1 MEYIHGAQ
9 LNIIWKGFNMKQ
21 SIDLTTAERKLVFAM
36 TLSSILP
43 LLDSSIVNVILSS
56 ISNDINTSYAYIQWA
71 VTVYML
77 ACAAGILLSP
87 YIHENFGLKKAWI
100 CSIFVFLVGSILVGF
115 SFNLA
120 SLILF
125 RCLQGFGAGILIPI
139 TQSTIAIYFG
149 KERLKPIMALIA
161 IPSVFAPALGPIFGA
176 VISEQLNWR
185 IAFFIN
191 MPLVLVAFFCGRTTI
206 PDNKTSKYNMNI
218 YVFMTFLI
226 ALILFFISIKNLTS
240 GGFFDIFNIIMLVLG
255 IGLMMVSLITNNKS
269 DSKLIDLSAFSCI
282 QYSFAIIMG
291 FLTSLIFFG
300 FMIFFPLIQAI
311 NDNISITYIGMLLAL
326 QGVGAWLARKFI
338 YKSLSEINSFLII
351 GVGLIISAISILIIQ
366 VGGNTSEIIGFT
378 VRGSGLGVA
387 TIAVLSSPYEFCNKN
402 QIKDTSAI
410 TRVIQQIG
418 GAFGGVLS
426 GILINLTQDQIM
438 SVNFAYQTM
447 FFMSLAFG
455 FLAVIVYIFFGRV
468 DTNI

>member
-1 MEYIHGAQ
+1 MAQ
-9 LNIIWKGFNMKQ
+9 
-21 SIDLTTAERKLVFAM
+21 SVELTVAERKLVFAM

-43 LLDSSIVNVILSS
+43 LLDSSVVNVILSS
-56 ISNDINTSYAYIQWA
+56 ISNDINASYAYIQWA

-77 ACAAGILLSP
+77 ACSTGILLSP

-115 SFNLA
+115 SYNLM

-139 TQSTIAIYFG
+139 TQSTIATYFG
-149 KERLKPIMALIA
+149 KEGLKPVMALIA
-161 IPSVFAPALGPIFGA
+161 IPSVFAPALGPVFGA
-176 VISEQLNWR
+176 IISEQLNWR

-191 MPLVLVAFFCGRTTI
+191 IPLVLLAFFFGWTKI
-206 PDNKTSKYNMNI
+206 PDIKTSKYNMNI
-218 YVFMTFLI
+218 YVFLTFLI
-226 ALILFFISIKNLTS
+226 SLILFFISIKNIAS
-240 GGFFDIFNIIMLVLG
+240 GHFFDISNIIMLVLG
-255 IGLMMVSLITNNKS
+255 IGLMMVSLIINNKS
-269 DSKLIDLSAFSCI
+269 DSKLIDLSAFNSSK
-282 QYSFAIIMG
+282 YSMSIMMG

-311 NDNISITYIGMLLAL
+311 KDNVSITYIGMLLAL

-366 VGGNTSEIIGFT
+366 VGGNASEIIGFI

-387 TIAVLSSPYEFCNKN
+387 TIAVLSSPFEFCDKN
-402 QIKDTSAI
+402 QIKDTSAV
-410 TRVIQQIG
+410 TRVVQQIG

-426 GILINLTQDQIM
+426 GILIYLTQAQLI
-438 SVNFAYQTM
+438 SVNNAYHAM
-447 FFMSLAFG
+447 FFVSLVFG
-455 FLAVIVYIFFGRV
+455 VIAVIAYIFFGRV
-468 DTNI
+468 NKIA

>member
-1 MEYIHGAQ
+1 MAQ
-9 LNIIWKGFNMKQ
+9 
-21 SIDLTTAERKLVFAM
+21 SVELTAAERKLVFAM

-56 ISNDINTSYAYIQWA
+56 ISNDINASYAYIQWA

-115 SFNLA
+115 SYNLV

-139 TQSTIAIYFG
+139 TQSTIATYFG
-149 KERLKPIMALIA
+149 KERLKPVMALIA
-161 IPSVFAPALGPIFGA
+161 IPSVFAPALGPVFGA
-176 VISEQLNWR
+176 IISEQLNWR

-191 MPLVLVAFFCGRTTI
+191 IPLVLVAFFFGKTTI
-206 PDNKTSKYNMNI
+206 PANKTSKYNMNI

-226 ALILFFISIKNLTS
+226 ALILFFISIKNIAS
-240 GGFFDIFNIIMLVLG
+240 GHFFDISNILMQVFG

-269 DSKLIDLSAFSCI
+269 DSKLIDLSAFNSP
-282 QYSFAIIMG
+282 QYSMSIMMG

-311 NDNISITYIGMLLAL
+311 NDNVSITYIGMLLAL

-366 VGGNTSEIIGFT
+366 VGGNASEIIGFT
-378 VRGSGLGVA
+378 VRGSGLGIA
-387 TIAVLSSPYEFCNKN
+387 TIAVLSSPFEFCNKN
-402 QIKDTSAI
+402 QIKDTSAV
-410 TRVIQQIG
+410 TRVVQQIG

-426 GILINLTQDQIM
+426 GILIYLTQAQLI
-438 SVNFAYQTM
+438 SVNNAYHAM
-447 FFMSLAFG
+447 FFVSLVFG
-455 FLAVIVYIFFGRV
+455 VIAVIAYIFFSRV
-468 DTNI
+468 NKIA

>member
-1 MEYIHGAQ
+1 
-9 LNIIWKGFNMKQ
+9 MKQ
-21 SIDLTTAERKLVFAM
+21 SLDLTILERKLVFAM

-43 LLDSSIVNVILSS
+43 LLDSSIINVILPA
-56 ISNDINTSYAYIQWA
+56 ISNDINAPYAYIQWT
-71 VTVYML
+71 VTIYML

-87 YIHENFGLKKAWI
+87 YMHENFGLKNAWI
-100 CSIFVFLVGSILVGF
+100 SSILVFLISSILVGF
-115 SFNLA
+115 SYNLV

-139 TQSTIAIYFG
+139 TQSIIATHFA
-149 KERLKPIMALIA
+149 KQRLKPVMALIA

-176 VISEQLNWR
+176 ILSEQLNWR

-191 MPLVLVAFFCGRTTI
+191 IPLVLVAFLFGKTTI
-206 PDNKTSKYNMNI
+206 PANKMSKYNINI

-226 ALILFFISIKNLTS
+226 ALILFFISIKNIAS
-240 GGFFDIFNIIMLVLG
+240 GHFFDISNIVMLVLG
-255 IGLMMVSLITNNKS
+255 IGLMMVSFITNNKS
-269 DSKLIDLSAFSCI
+269 DNKLIDLSAFNCY
-282 QYSFAIIMG
+282 QYSLAIMMG

-311 NDNISITYIGMLLAL
+311 NNNISITYIGLLLAL

-351 GVGLIISAISILIIQ
+351 GIGLIISAISILIIQ
-366 VGGNTSEIIGFT
+366 VGGNASEIIGFT

-387 TIAVLSSPYEFCNKN
+387 TIAVLSSPFEFCEKN

-418 GAFGGVLS
+418 GAFGSVLS
-426 GILINLTQDQIM
+426 GILINLTLDQII
-438 SVNFAYQTM
+438 SVNCAYQTM
-447 FFMSLAFG
+447 FFLSLVFG
-455 FLAVIVYIFFGRV
+455 IIAVIAYIFSYRV
-468 DTNI
+468 NTKS

>member
-1 MEYIHGAQ
+1 MAQ
-9 LNIIWKGFNMKQ
+9 
-21 SIDLTTAERKLVFAM
+21 SVELTVAERKLVFAM

-56 ISNDINTSYAYIQWA
+56 ISNDINASYAYIQWA

-115 SFNLA
+115 SYNLV

-139 TQSTIAIYFG
+139 TQSTIATYFG
-149 KERLKPIMALIA
+149 KERLKPVMALIA
-161 IPSVFAPALGPIFGA
+161 IPSVFAPALGPVFGA
-176 VISEQLNWR
+176 IISEQLNWR

-191 MPLVLVAFFCGRTTI
+191 IPLVLMAFFFGRTTI
-206 PDNKTSKYNMNI
+206 PENKTSKYNMNI

-226 ALILFFISIKNLTS
+226 ALILFFISIKNIAS
-240 GGFFDIFNIIMLVLG
+240 GHFFDISNIIMLVLG

-269 DSKLIDLSAFSCI
+269 ESKLIDLSAFNSP
-282 QYSFAIIMG
+282 QYSMSIMMG

-311 NDNISITYIGMLLAL
+311 KGNISLTYIGMLLAL

-338 YKSLSEINSFLII
+338 YESLSEINSFLII

-366 VGGNTSEIIGFT
+366 VGGNASEIIGFT
-378 VRGSGLGVA
+378 VRGSGLGIA
-387 TIAVLSSPYEFCNKN
+387 TIAVLSSPFEFCNKN
-402 QIKDTSAI
+402 QIKDTSAV
-410 TRVIQQIG
+410 TRVVQQIG

-426 GILINLTQDQIM
+426 GILIYLTQAQLI
-438 SVNFAYQTM
+438 SVNNAYHAM
-447 FFMSLAFG
+447 FFVSLVFG
-455 FLAVIVYIFFGRV
+455 VIAVIAYIFFSRV
-468 DTNI
+468 NKIA

>member
-1 MEYIHGAQ
+1 
-9 LNIIWKGFNMKQ
+9 MKQ
-21 SIDLTTAERKLVFAM
+21 SLDLTISERKLVFAM

-43 LLDSSIVNVILSS
+43 LLDSSIVNVILPA
-56 ISNDINTSYAYIQWA
+56 ISNDINASYAYIQWA
-71 VTVYML
+71 ITIYML

-87 YIHENFGLKKAWI
+87 YIHENFGLKNAWVS
-100 CSIFVFLVGSILVGF
+100 SILVFLISSILVGF
-115 SFNLA
+115 SYNLV

-139 TQSTIAIYFG
+139 TQSIIATHFA
-149 KERLKPIMALIA
+149 KQRLKPVMALIA

-176 VISEQLNWR
+176 ILSEQLNWR

-191 MPLVLVAFFCGRTTI
+191 IPLALLAFFFGRTTI
-206 PDNKTSKYNMNI
+206 PETKTSKYNMNI

-226 ALILFFISIKNLTS
+226 ALILFFISIKNITS
-240 GGFFDIFNIIMLVLG
+240 GHFFDISNIIMLVFG
-255 IGLMMVSLITNNKS
+255 IGLMMVSLIINNKS
-269 DSKLIDLSAFSCI
+269 DSKLIDLSAFNSSK
-282 QYSFAIIMG
+282 YSMSIMMG

-311 NDNISITYIGMLLAL
+311 NDNVSITYIGMLLAL

-366 VGGNTSEIIGFT
+366 VGGNASEIIGFT
-378 VRGSGLGVA
+378 VRGSGLGIA
-387 TIAVLSSPYEFCNKN
+387 TIAVLSSPFEFCDKN
-402 QIKDTSAI
+402 QIKDTSAV
-410 TRVIQQIG
+410 TRVVQQIG

-426 GILINLTQDQIM
+426 GILIYLTQAQLI
-438 SVNFAYQTM
+438 SVNNAYHVM
-447 FFMSLAFG
+447 FFVSLVFG
-455 FLAVIVYIFFGRV
+455 VIAVIAYIFFGRV
-468 DTNI
+468 NKIA

>member
-1 MEYIHGAQ
+1 MEYIHKAQ

-21 SIDLTTAERKLVFAM
+21 SLDLTISERKLVFAM

-43 LLDSSIVNVILSS
+43 LLDSSIINVILPA
-56 ISNDINTSYAYIQWA
+56 ISNDINASYAYIQWA
-71 VTVYML
+71 VTIYML

-87 YIHENFGLKKAWI
+87 YMHENFGLKNAWI
-100 CSIFVFLVGSILVGF
+100 CSILVFLISSILVGF
-115 SFNLA
+115 SYNLV

-139 TQSTIAIYFG
+139 TQSIIATHFA
-149 KERLKPIMALIA
+149 KQRLKPVMALIA

-176 VISEQLNWR
+176 ILSEQLNWR

-191 MPLVLVAFFCGRTTI
+191 IPLALLAFFFGRTTI
-206 PDNKTSKYNMNI
+206 PETKTSKYNMNI

-226 ALILFFISIKNLTS
+226 ALILFFISIKNITTEHFFGTS
-240 GGFFDIFNIIMLVLG
+240 NIIMLVFA
-255 IGLMMVSLITNNKS
+255 IGLMMVSFITNNKS
-269 DSKLIDLSAFSCI
+269 DNKLIDLSAFNSP
-282 QYSFAIIMG
+282 QYSMSIMMG

-311 NDNISITYIGMLLAL
+311 NNNISITYIGLLLAL

-351 GVGLIISAISILIIQ
+351 GIGLIISAISILIIQ
-366 VGGNTSEIIGFT
+366 VGGNASEIIGFT

-387 TIAVLSSPYEFCNKN
+387 TIAVLSSPFEFCEKN

-418 GAFGGVLS
+418 GAFGSVLS
-426 GILINLTQDQIM
+426 GILINLTLDQII
-438 SVNFAYQTM
+438 SVNCAYQTM
-447 FFMSLAFG
+447 FFLSLVFG
-455 FLAVIVYIFFGRV
+455 IIAVIAYIFSYRV
-468 DTNI
+468 NTKS

>member
-1 MEYIHGAQ
+1 MAQ
-9 LNIIWKGFNMKQ
+9 
-21 SIDLTTAERKLVFAM
+21 SVELTVAERKLVFAM

-43 LLDSSIVNVILSS
+43 LLDSSVVNVILSS

-100 CSIFVFLVGSILVGF
+100 CSIFVFLVGSVLVGF
-115 SFNLA
+115 SYNLV

-139 TQSTIAIYFG
+139 TQSTIATYFG
-149 KERLKPIMALIA
+149 KERLKPVMALIA
-161 IPSVFAPALGPIFGA
+161 IPSVFAPALGPVFGA
-176 VISEQLNWR
+176 IISEQLNWR

-191 MPLVLVAFFCGRTTI
+191 IPLVLVAFFFSRTTI
-206 PDNKTSKYNMNI
+206 PENKTSKYNMNI
-218 YVFMTFLI
+218 YVFLTFLI
-226 ALILFFISIKNLTS
+226 SLILFFISIKNIAS
-240 GGFFDIFNIIMLVLG
+240 GHFFDISNIIMLVFG

-269 DSKLIDLSAFSCI
+269 DSKLIDLSAFNSP
-282 QYSFAIIMG
+282 QYSMSIMMG

-311 NDNISITYIGMLLAL
+311 KDNVSITYIGMLLAL

-338 YKSLSEINSFLII
+338 YESLSEINSFLII

-366 VGGNTSEIIGFT
+366 VGGNVPEIIGFT
-378 VRGSGLGVA
+378 VRGSGLGIA
-387 TIAVLSSPYEFCNKN
+387 TIAVLSSPFEFCGKN
-402 QIKDTSAI
+402 QIKDTSAV
-410 TRVIQQIG
+410 TRVVQQIG

-426 GILINLTQDQIM
+426 GILIYLTQAQLI
-438 SVNFAYQTM
+438 SVNNAYHVM
-447 FFMSLAFG
+447 FFVSLVFG
-455 FLAVIVYIFFGRV
+455 VIAIIAYIFFGRV
-468 DTNI
+468 NKIA

>member
-1 MEYIHGAQ
+1 
-9 LNIIWKGFNMKQ
+9 MKQ
-21 SIDLTTAERKLVFAM
+21 SLDLTISERKLVFAM

-71 VTVYML
+71 ITVYML

-115 SFNLA
+115 SYNLVT
-120 SLILF
+120 LILF

-139 TQSTIAIYFG
+139 TQSTIATYFG
-149 KERLKPIMALIA
+149 KERLKPVMALIA
-161 IPSVFAPALGPIFGA
+161 IPSVFAPALGPVFGA
-176 VISEQLNWR
+176 IISEQLNWR

-191 MPLVLVAFFCGRTTI
+191 IPLVLVAFFFGRTTI
-206 PDNKTSKYNMNI
+206 PENKTSKYNMNI

-226 ALILFFISIKNLTS
+226 ALILFFISIKNIAS
-240 GGFFDIFNIIMLVLG
+240 GHFFDISNIIMLVLG
-255 IGLMMVSLITNNKS
+255 IGLMMVSLVTNNKS
-269 DSKLIDLSAFSCI
+269 DNKLINLSAFNCH
-282 QYSFAIIMG
+282 QYSLAIIMG
-291 FLTSLIFFG
+291 FLTSVIFFG

-311 NDNISITYIGMLLAL
+311 NDHISITYIGMLLAL
-326 QGVGAWLARKFI
+326 QGVGAWLARKFV

-351 GVGLIISAISILIIQ
+351 GIGLIISAISILIIQ
-366 VGGNTSEIIGFT
+366 VGGSASEIIGFT

-387 TIAVLSSPYEFCNKN
+387 TIAVLSSPFEFCEKN

-418 GAFGGVLS
+418 GAFGSVLS
-426 GILINLTQDQIM
+426 GILINLTLDQII
-438 SVNFAYQTM
+438 SVNCAYQIM
-447 FFMSLAFG
+447 FFLSLVFG
-455 FLAVIVYIFFGRV
+455 IIAVIAYIFSYRV
-468 DTNI
+468 NTKS

>member
-1 MEYIHGAQ
+1 MT
-9 LNIIWKGFNMKQ
+9 Q
-21 SIDLTTAERKLVFAM
+21 SVDLTTSERKLVFAM

-43 LLDSSIVNVILSS
+43 LLDSSIVNVILPL
-56 ISNDINTSYAYIQWA
+56 ISNDINASYAYIQWV
-71 VTVYML
+71 VTTYML
-77 ACAAGILLSP
+77 SCAAGILLSP
-87 YIHENFGLKKAWI
+87 YAHENFGLKKSWT
-100 CSIFVFLVGSILVGF
+100 CSIFTFLVGSILVGF
-115 SFNLA
+115 SYNLV

-139 TQSTIAIYFG
+139 TQSTIATYFG

-176 VISEQLNWR
+176 IISEQLNWR

-191 MPLVLVAFFCGRTTI
+191 IPLVLVAFLFGRTTI
-206 PDNKTSKYNMNI
+206 PDNKSFKYNMNI

-226 ALILFFISIKNLTS
+226 ALILFFISIKNITS
-240 GGFFDIFNIIMLVLG
+240 EHFFDSFNIIMLILG
-255 IGLMMVSLITNNKS
+255 ISFMMVSLITNNKS
-269 DSKLIDLSAFSCI
+269 DSKLIDLNAFSCI
-282 QYSFAIIMG
+282 QYSFAIILG

-300 FMIFFPLIQAI
+300 FMIFFPLIQAM
-311 NDNISITYIGMLLAL
+311 NNNISITYIGMLLAL

-366 VGGNTSEIIGFT
+366 VGGNTYEIIGFT
-378 VRGSGLGVA
+378 VRGTGLGVA
-387 TIAVLSSPYEFCNKN
+387 TIAVLTSPYEFCNKN

-426 GILINLTQDQIM
+426 GILINLIQDQIM

-447 FFMSLAFG
+447 FFMSLVFG

-468 DTNI
+468 DTNS

>member
-1 MEYIHGAQ
+1 
-9 LNIIWKGFNMKQ
+9 MKQ
-21 SIDLTTAERKLVFAM
+21 SLDLTIPERKLIFAM

-43 LLDSSIVNVILSS
+43 LLDSSIINVILPA
-56 ISNDINTSYAYIQWA
+56 ISNDINASYAYIQWA
-71 VTVYML
+71 VTIYML

-87 YIHENFGLKKAWI
+87 YVHENFGLKNAWI
-100 CSIFVFLVGSILVGF
+100 GSIFVFLIGSILVGF
-115 SFNLA
+115 SYNLV

-139 TQSTIAIYFG
+139 TQSIIATHFA
-149 KERLKPIMALIA
+149 KQRLKPVMALIA

-176 VISEQLNWR
+176 ILSEQLNWR

-191 MPLVLVAFFCGRTTI
+191 IPLALLAFFFGRTTI
-206 PDNKTSKYNMNI
+206 PETKTSKYNMNI
-218 YVFMTFLI
+218 YVFMIFLI
-226 ALILFFISIKNLTS
+226 ALILFFISIKNITTEHFFGTS
-240 GGFFDIFNIIMLVLG
+240 NIIMLVFA
-255 IGLMMVSLITNNKS
+255 IGLMMVSFITNNKS
-269 DSKLIDLSAFSCI
+269 DNKLIDLSAFNCY
-282 QYSFAIIMG
+282 QYSLAIIMG

-311 NDNISITYIGMLLAL
+311 NNNISITYIGLLLAL

-351 GVGLIISAISILIIQ
+351 GIGLIISAISILIIQ
-366 VGGNTSEIIGFT
+366 VGGNASEIIGFT

-387 TIAVLSSPYEFCNKN
+387 TIAVLSSPFEFCEKN

-418 GAFGGVLS
+418 GAFGSVLS
-426 GILINLTQDQIM
+426 GILINLTLDQII
-438 SVNFAYQTM
+438 SVNCAYQTM
-447 FFMSLAFG
+447 FFLSLIFG
-455 FLAVIVYIFFGRV
+455 IIAVIAYIFSYRV
-468 DTNI
+468 NTKS

>member
-1 MEYIHGAQ
+1 MT
-9 LNIIWKGFNMKQ
+9 Q
-21 SIDLTTAERKLVFAM
+21 SVDLTTSERKLVFAM

-43 LLDSSIVNVILSS
+43 LLDSSIVNVILPL
-56 ISNDINTSYAYIQWA
+56 ISNDINASYAYIQWA
-71 VTVYML
+71 VTIYML
-77 ACAAGILLSP
+77 SCAAGILISP
-87 YIHENFGLKKAWI
+87 YTHENFGLKKAWI
-100 CSIFVFLVGSILVGF
+100 CSIFTFLVGSILVGL
-115 SFNLA
+115 SYNLV

-139 TQSTIAIYFG
+139 TQSTVATYFG
-149 KERLKPIMALIA
+149 KERLKTIMALIA

-191 MPLVLVAFFCGRTTI
+191 LPLVLMAFLFGRTTI
-206 PDNKTSKYNMNI
+206 PDNKSSKYNMNI

-226 ALILFFISIKNLTS
+226 ALILFFISIKNITS
-240 GGFFDIFNIIMLVLG
+240 EHFFGSFNIIMLILG
-255 IGLMMVSLITNNKS
+255 IGFMMVSLITNNKS

-300 FMIFFPLIQAI
+300 FMIFFPLIQAM
-311 NDNISITYIGMLLAL
+311 NNNISITYIGMLLAL

-438 SVNFAYQTM
+438 SVNCAYQTM

>member
-1 MEYIHGAQ
+1 
-9 LNIIWKGFNMKQ
+9 MKQ
-21 SIDLTTAERKLVFAM
+21 SLDLTISERKLVFAM

-43 LLDSSIVNVILSS
+43 LLDSSIINVILPA
-56 ISNDINTSYAYIQWA
+56 ISNDINASYAYIQWA
-71 VTVYML
+71 VTIYML

-87 YIHENFGLKKAWI
+87 YMHENFGLKKAWI

-115 SFNLA
+115 SYNLV

-139 TQSTIAIYFG
+139 TQSTIATYFG
-149 KERLKPIMALIA
+149 KERLKPVMALIA
-161 IPSVFAPALGPIFGA
+161 IPSVFAPALGPVFGA
-176 VISEQLNWR
+176 IISEQLNWR

-191 MPLVLVAFFCGRTTI
+191 IPLVLVAFFFGKTTI
-206 PDNKTSKYNMNI
+206 LANKTSKYNMNI

-226 ALILFFISIKNLTS
+226 ALILFFISIKNITTEHFFGTS
-240 GGFFDIFNIIMLVLG
+240 NIIMLVFA
-255 IGLMMVSLITNNKS
+255 IGLMMVSFITNNKS
-269 DSKLIDLSAFSCI
+269 DNKLIDLSAFNSP
-282 QYSFAIIMG
+282 QYSMSIMMG

-311 NDNISITYIGMLLAL
+311 NNNISITYIGLLLAL

-351 GVGLIISAISILIIQ
+351 GIGLIISAISILIIQ
-366 VGGNTSEIIGFT
+366 VGGNASEIIGFT

-387 TIAVLSSPYEFCNKN
+387 TIAVLSSPFEFCEKN

-418 GAFGGVLS
+418 GAFGSVLS
-426 GILINLTQDQIM
+426 GILINLTLDQII
-438 SVNFAYQTM
+438 SVNCAYQTM
-447 FFMSLAFG
+447 FFLSLVFG
-455 FLAVIVYIFFGRV
+455 IIAVIAYIFSYRV
-468 DTNI
+468 NTKS

>member
-1 MEYIHGAQ
+1 MAQ
-9 LNIIWKGFNMKQ
+9 
-21 SIDLTTAERKLVFAM
+21 SVELTAEERKLVFAM

-43 LLDSSIVNVILSS
+43 LLDSSVVNVILSS
-56 ISNDINTSYAYIQWA
+56 ISNDINVSYAYIQWA

-87 YIHENFGLKKAWI
+87 YIHERFGLKKAWI

-115 SFNLA
+115 SYNLV

-139 TQSTIAIYFG
+139 TQSTIATYFG
-149 KERLKPIMALIA
+149 KERLKPVMALIA
-161 IPSVFAPALGPIFGA
+161 IPSVFAPALGPAFGA
-176 VISEQLNWR
+176 IISEQLNWR

-191 MPLVLVAFFCGRTTI
+191 IPLVLVAFFFGRTTI
-206 PDNKTSKYNMNI
+206 PANKTSKYNMNI

-226 ALILFFISIKNLTS
+226 SLILFFISIKNIAS
-240 GGFFDIFNIIMLVLG
+240 GHFFDISNIIMLVFG
-255 IGLMMVSLITNNKS
+255 IGLMMISLITNNKS
-269 DSKLIDLSAFSCI
+269 DSKLIDLSAFNSP
-282 QYSFAIIMG
+282 QYSMSIMMG

-311 NDNISITYIGMLLAL
+311 NDNVSITYIGMLLAL

-366 VGGNTSEIIGFT
+366 VGGNASEIIGFT
-378 VRGSGLGVA
+378 VRGSGLGIA
-387 TIAVLSSPYEFCNKN
+387 TIAVLSSPFEFCDKN
-402 QIKDTSAI
+402 QIKDTSAV
-410 TRVIQQIG
+410 TRVVQQIG

-426 GILINLTQDQIM
+426 GILIYLTQAQLI
-438 SVNFAYQTM
+438 SVNNAYHVM
-447 FFMSLAFG
+447 FFVSLVFG
-455 FLAVIVYIFFGRV
+455 VIAIIAYIFFGRV
-468 DTNI
+468 NKIA

>member
-1 MEYIHGAQ
+1 
-9 LNIIWKGFNMKQ
+9 MKQ
-21 SIDLTTAERKLVFAM
+21 SLDLTISERKLVFAM

-71 VTVYML
+71 ITVYML

-87 YIHENFGLKKAWI
+87 YIHENFGLKNAWI
-100 CSIFVFLVGSILVGF
+100 SSIFVFLISSILVGF
-115 SFNLA
+115 SYNLV

-139 TQSTIAIYFG
+139 TQSIIATHFA
-149 KERLKPIMALIA
+149 KQRLKPVMALIA

-176 VISEQLNWR
+176 ILSEQLNWR

-191 MPLVLVAFFCGRTTI
+191 IPLALLAFFFGRTTI
-206 PDNKTSKYNMNI
+206 PETKTSKYNMNI

-226 ALILFFISIKNLTS
+226 ALILFFISIKNITTEHFFGTS
-240 GGFFDIFNIIMLVLG
+240 NIIMLVFA
-255 IGLMMVSLITNNKS
+255 IGLMMVSFITNNKS
-269 DSKLIDLSAFSCI
+269 DNKLIDLSAFNSP
-282 QYSFAIIMG
+282 QYSMSIMMG

-311 NDNISITYIGMLLAL
+311 NNNISITYIGLLLAL

-351 GVGLIISAISILIIQ
+351 GIGLIISAISILIIQ
-366 VGGNTSEIIGFT
+366 VGGNASEIIGFT

-387 TIAVLSSPYEFCNKN
+387 TIAVLSSPFEFCEKN

-418 GAFGGVLS
+418 GAFGSVLS
-426 GILINLTQDQIM
+426 GILINLTLDQII
-438 SVNFAYQTM
+438 SVNCAYQIM
-447 FFMSLAFG
+447 FFLSLVFG
-455 FLAVIVYIFFGRV
+455 IIAVIAYIFSYRV
-468 DTNI
+468 NTKS

>member
-1 MEYIHGAQ
+1 
-9 LNIIWKGFNMKQ
+9 MKQ
-21 SIDLTTAERKLVFAM
+21 SLDLTISERKLVFAM

-43 LLDSSIVNVILSS
+43 LLDSSIVNVILPA
-56 ISNDINTSYAYIQWA
+56 ISNDINASYAYIQWA
-71 VTVYML
+71 VTIYML

-100 CSIFVFLVGSILVGF
+100 CSIFVFLAGSIMVGF
-115 SFNLA
+115 SYNLV

-139 TQSTIAIYFG
+139 TQSIIATHFA
-149 KERLKPIMALIA
+149 KQRLKPVMALIA
-161 IPSVFAPALGPIFGA
+161 IPSVFAPALGPVLGA
-176 VISEQLNWR
+176 IISEQLNWR

-191 MPLVLVAFFCGRTTI
+191 IPLVLVAFFFGRTTI
-206 PDNKTSKYNMNI
+206 PANKTSKYNMNI

-226 ALILFFISIKNLTS
+226 ALILFLISIKNIAS
-240 GGFFDIFNIIMLVLG
+240 GHFFDISNIIMLVFG
-255 IGLMMVSLITNNKS
+255 IGLMMISLITNNKS
-269 DSKLIDLSAFSCI
+269 DSKLIDLSAFNSP
-282 QYSFAIIMG
+282 QYSMSIMMG

-300 FMIFFPLIQAI
+300 FMIFFPLIKAI
-311 NDNISITYIGMLLAL
+311 NENISITYIGMLLAL

-351 GVGLIISAISILIIQ
+351 GIGLIISAISILIIQ
-366 VGGNTSEIIGFT
+366 VGGNVSEIIGFT

-387 TIAVLSSPYEFCNKN
+387 TIAVLSSPFEFCEKN

-418 GAFGGVLS
+418 GAFGSVLS
-426 GILINLTQDQIM
+426 GILINLTLDQII
-438 SVNFAYQTM
+438 SVNCAYQIM
-447 FFMSLAFG
+447 FFLSLVFG
-455 FLAVIVYIFFGRV
+455 IIAVIAYIFSYRV
-468 DTNI
+468 NTKS

>member
-1 MEYIHGAQ
+1 MAQ
-9 LNIIWKGFNMKQ
+9 
-21 SIDLTTAERKLVFAM
+21 SVELTVAERKLVFAM

-43 LLDSSIVNVILSS
+43 LLDSSVVNVILSS

-100 CSIFVFLVGSILVGF
+100 CSIFVFLVGSVLVGF
-115 SFNLA
+115 SYNLV

-139 TQSTIAIYFG
+139 TQSTIATYFG
-149 KERLKPIMALIA
+149 KERLKPVMALIA
-161 IPSVFAPALGPIFGA
+161 IPSVFAPALGPVFGA
-176 VISEQLNWR
+176 IISEQLNWR

-191 MPLVLVAFFCGRTTI
+191 IPLVLVAFFFSRTTI
-206 PDNKTSKYNMNI
+206 PENKTSKYNMNI
-218 YVFMTFLI
+218 YVFLTFLI
-226 ALILFFISIKNLTS
+226 SLILFFISIKNIAS
-240 GGFFDIFNIIMLVLG
+240 GHFFDISNIIMLVLG

-269 DSKLIDLSAFSCI
+269 DSKLIDLSAFNSSK
-282 QYSFAIIMG
+282 YSMSIMMG

-311 NDNISITYIGMLLAL
+311 KDNVSITYIGMLLAL

-366 VGGNTSEIIGFT
+366 VGGNASEIIGFT
-378 VRGSGLGVA
+378 VRGSGLGIA
-387 TIAVLSSPYEFCNKN
+387 TIAVLSSPFEFCDKN
-402 QIKDTSAI
+402 QIKDTSAV
-410 TRVIQQIG
+410 TRVVQQIG

-426 GILINLTQDQIM
+426 GILIYLTQAQLI
-438 SVNFAYQTM
+438 SVNNAYHVM
-447 FFMSLAFG
+447 FFVSLVFG
-455 FLAVIVYIFFGRV
+455 VIAVIAYIFFGRV
-468 DTNI
+468 NKIA

>member
-1 MEYIHGAQ
+1 MT
-9 LNIIWKGFNMKQ
+9 Q
-21 SIDLTTAERKLVFAM
+21 SVDLTTSERKLVFAM

-43 LLDSSIVNVILSS
+43 LLDSSIVNVILPL
-56 ISNDINTSYAYIQWA
+56 ISNDINASYAYIQWA
-71 VTVYML
+71 VTIYML
-77 ACAAGILLSP
+77 SCAAGILISP
-87 YIHENFGLKKAWI
+87 YAHENFGLKKSWI
-100 CSIFVFLVGSILVGF
+100 CSIFTFLVGSILVGL
-115 SFNLA
+115 SYNLV

-139 TQSTIAIYFG
+139 TQSTVATYFG
-149 KERLKPIMALIA
+149 KERLKTIMALIA

-191 MPLVLVAFFCGRTTI
+191 IPLVLVAFLFGRTAI
-206 PDNKTSKYNMNI
+206 PDNKSSKYNMNI

-226 ALILFFISIKNLTS
+226 ALILFFISIKNITS
-240 GGFFDIFNIIMLVLG
+240 GHFFDSFNIIMLVLG
-255 IGLMMVSLITNNKS
+255 IGFMMVSLITNNKS
-269 DSKLIDLSAFSCI
+269 DSKLIDLSAFNSPK
-282 QYSFAIIMG
+282 YSMSIMMG

-311 NDNISITYIGMLLAL
+311 KDNISITYIGMLLAL

-438 SVNFAYQTM
+438 SVNFAYQIM
-447 FFMSLAFG
+447 FFMSLVFG

>member
-1 MEYIHGAQ
+1 MT
-9 LNIIWKGFNMKQ
+9 Q
-21 SIDLTTAERKLVFAM
+21 SVDLTTSERKLVFAM

-43 LLDSSIVNVILSS
+43 LLDSSIVNVILPL
-56 ISNDINTSYAYIQWA
+56 ISNDINASYAYIQWV
-71 VTVYML
+71 VTTYML
-77 ACAAGILLSP
+77 SCAAGILLSP
-87 YIHENFGLKKAWI
+87 YAHENFGLKKSWT
-100 CSIFVFLVGSILVGF
+100 CSIFTFLVGSILVGF
-115 SFNLA
+115 SYNLV

-139 TQSTIAIYFG
+139 TQSTIATYFG

-176 VISEQLNWR
+176 IISEQLNWR

-191 MPLVLVAFFCGRTTI
+191 IPLVLVAFLFGRTTI
-206 PDNKTSKYNMNI
+206 PDNKSFKYNMNI

-226 ALILFFISIKNLTS
+226 ALILFFISIKNITS
-240 GGFFDIFNIIMLVLG
+240 EHFFDSFNIIMLILG
-255 IGLMMVSLITNNKS
+255 ISFMMVSLITNNKS
-269 DSKLIDLSAFSCI
+269 DSKLIDLNAFSCI
-282 QYSFAIIMG
+282 QYSFAIILG

-300 FMIFFPLIQAI
+300 FMIFFPLIQAM
-311 NDNISITYIGMLLAL
+311 NNNISITYIGMLLAL

-366 VGGNTSEIIGFT
+366 VGGNTYEIIGFT
-378 VRGSGLGVA
+378 VRGTGLGVA
-387 TIAVLSSPYEFCNKN
+387 TIAVLTSPYEFCNKN

-447 FFMSLAFG
+447 FFMSLVFG

-468 DTNI
+468 DTNS

>member
-1 MEYIHGAQ
+1 
-9 LNIIWKGFNMKQ
+9 MKQ
-21 SIDLTTAERKLVFAM
+21 SLDLTISERKLVFAM

-43 LLDSSIVNVILSS
+43 LLDSSIINVILPA
-56 ISNDINTSYAYIQWA
+56 ISNDINASYAYIQWA
-71 VTVYML
+71 VTIYML

-87 YIHENFGLKKAWI
+87 YMHENFGLKNAWI
-100 CSIFVFLVGSILVGF
+100 GSIFVFLVGSILVGF
-115 SFNLA
+115 SYNLV

-139 TQSTIAIYFG
+139 TQSIIATHFA
-149 KERLKPIMALIA
+149 KQRLKPVMALIA

-176 VISEQLNWR
+176 ILSEQLNWR

-191 MPLVLVAFFCGRTTI
+191 IPLALLAFFFGRTTI
-206 PDNKTSKYNMNI
+206 PETKTSKYNMNI

-226 ALILFFISIKNLTS
+226 ALILFFISIKNITTEHFFGTS
-240 GGFFDIFNIIMLVLG
+240 NIIMLVFA
-255 IGLMMVSLITNNKS
+255 IGLMMVSFITNNKS
-269 DSKLIDLSAFSCI
+269 DNKLIDLSAFNSP
-282 QYSFAIIMG
+282 QYSMSIMMG

-311 NDNISITYIGMLLAL
+311 NNNISITYIGLLLAL

-351 GVGLIISAISILIIQ
+351 GIGLIISAISILIIQ
-366 VGGNTSEIIGFT
+366 VGGNASEIIGFT

-387 TIAVLSSPYEFCNKN
+387 TIAVLSSPFEFCEKN

-418 GAFGGVLS
+418 GAFGSVLS
-426 GILINLTQDQIM
+426 GILINLTLDQII
-438 SVNFAYQTM
+438 SVNCAYQTM
-447 FFMSLAFG
+447 FFLSLVFG
-455 FLAVIVYIFFGRV
+455 IIAVIAYIFSYRV
-468 DTNI
+468 NTKS

>member
-1 MEYIHGAQ
+1 MA
-9 LNIIWKGFNMKQ
+9 Q
-21 SIDLTTAERKLVFAM
+21 SIELTATERKLVFAM

-56 ISNDINTSYAYIQWA
+56 ISNDINASYAYIQWA

-77 ACAAGILLSP
+77 ACATGILLSP

-100 CSIFVFLVGSILVGF
+100 YSIFVFLVGSVLVGF
-115 SFNLA
+115 SYNLL
-120 SLILF
+120 SLLLF
-125 RCLQGFGAGILIPI
+125 RGLQGFGAGILIPI
-139 TQSTIAIYFG
+139 TQSTIATYFG

-191 MPLVLVAFFCGRTTI
+191 IPLVLVAVFFGRTTI
-206 PDNKTSKYNMNI
+206 PDNRTSKYNLNI

-226 ALILFFISIKNLTS
+226 ALILFFISIKNITS
-240 GGFFDIFNIIMLVLG
+240 GHFFDIFNIIMLVLG
-255 IGLMMVSLITNNKS
+255 TGLMILSILVNNRS
-269 DSKLIDLSAFSCI
+269 DIKLVDLSAFSSA
-282 QYSFAIIMG
+282 QYSLAIIMG

-311 NDNISITYIGMLLAL
+311 NDNVAITYIGLLLAL

-338 YKSLSEINSFLII
+338 YQSLSEINSFLII
-351 GVGLIISAISILIIQ
+351 GIGLIFSAISILIIQ
-366 VGGNTSEIIGFT
+366 IGGNLSEIIGFI
-378 VRGSGLGVA
+378 VRGSGLGIA
-387 TIAVLSSPYEFCNKN
+387 TIAVLSSPFEFCDKN
-402 QIKDTSAI
+402 QIKDTSAV
-410 TRVIQQIG
+410 TRVVQQIG

-426 GILINLTQDQIM
+426 GILIYLTQAQLIA
-438 SVNFAYQTM
+438 VNNAYHVM
-447 FFMSLAFG
+447 FFVSLIFG
-455 FLAVIVYIFFGRV
+455 VIAVIAYTFFGPV
-468 DTNI
+468 DKIACGEIKSDHH

>member
-1 MEYIHGAQ
+1 MAQ
-9 LNIIWKGFNMKQ
+9 
-21 SIDLTTAERKLVFAM
+21 SVELTAAEKKLVFAM

-56 ISNDINTSYAYIQWA
+56 ISNDINASYAYIQWA

-87 YIHENFGLKKAWI
+87 YIHEKFGLKKAWI

-115 SFNLA
+115 SYNLV

-139 TQSTIAIYFG
+139 TQSTIATYFG
-149 KERLKPIMALIA
+149 KERLKPVMALIA
-161 IPSVFAPALGPIFGA
+161 IPSVFAPALGPVFGA
-176 VISEQLNWR
+176 IISEQLNWR

-191 MPLVLVAFFCGRTTI
+191 IPLVLVAFFFGRTTI
-206 PDNKTSKYNMNI
+206 PENKTSKYNMNI

-226 ALILFFISIKNLTS
+226 ALILFFISIKNIAS
-240 GGFFDIFNIIMLVLG
+240 GHFFDISNIIMLVLG

-269 DSKLIDLSAFSCI
+269 ESKLIDLSAFNSP
-282 QYSFAIIMG
+282 QYSMSIMMG

-311 NDNISITYIGMLLAL
+311 KDNVSITYIGMLLAL

-366 VGGNTSEIIGFT
+366 VGGNASEIIGFT
-378 VRGSGLGVA
+378 VRGSGLGIA
-387 TIAVLSSPYEFCNKN
+387 TIAVLSSPFEFCDKN
-402 QIKDTSAI
+402 QIKDTSAV
-410 TRVIQQIG
+410 TRVVQQIG

-426 GILINLTQDQIM
+426 GILIYLTQAQLI
-438 SVNFAYQTM
+438 SVNNAYHAM
-447 FFMSLAFG
+447 FFVSLVFG
-455 FLAVIVYIFFGRV
+455 VIAVIAYIFFGRV
-468 DTNI
+468 NKIA

>member
-1 MEYIHGAQ
+1 MAQ
-9 LNIIWKGFNMKQ
+9 
-21 SIDLTTAERKLVFAM
+21 SVELTVAERKLVFAM

-43 LLDSSIVNVILSS
+43 LLDSSVVNVILSS
-56 ISNDINTSYAYIQWA
+56 ISNDINASYAYIQWA

-115 SFNLA
+115 SYNLV

-139 TQSTIAIYFG
+139 TQSTIATYFG
-149 KERLKPIMALIA
+149 KERLKPVMALIA
-161 IPSVFAPALGPIFGA
+161 IPSVFAPALGPVFGA
-176 VISEQLNWR
+176 IISEQLNWR

-191 MPLVLVAFFCGRTTI
+191 IPLVLVAFFFGRTTI
-206 PDNKTSKYNMNI
+206 PDIKTSKYNMNI
-218 YVFMTFLI
+218 YVFLTFLI
-226 ALILFFISIKNLTS
+226 SLILFFISIKNIAS
-240 GGFFDIFNIIMLVLG
+240 GHFFDISNIIMLVLG

-269 DSKLIDLSAFSCI
+269 DSKLIDLSAFNSP
-282 QYSFAIIMG
+282 QYSMSIMMG

-311 NDNISITYIGMLLAL
+311 KDNVSITYIGMLLAL

-338 YKSLSEINSFLII
+338 YKSLNEINSFLII

-366 VGGNTSEIIGFT
+366 VGGNASEIIGFT
-378 VRGSGLGVA
+378 VRGCGLGIA
-387 TIAVLSSPYEFCNKN
+387 TIAVLSSPFEFCDKN
-402 QIKDTSAI
+402 QIKDTSAV
-410 TRVIQQIG
+410 TRVVQQIG

-426 GILINLTQDQIM
+426 GILIYLTQAQLI
-438 SVNFAYQTM
+438 SVNNAYHAM
-447 FFMSLAFG
+447 FFVSLVFG
-455 FLAVIVYIFFGRV
+455 VIAVIVYIFFGRV
-468 DTNI
+468 NKIA

>member
-1 MEYIHGAQ
+1 MT
-9 LNIIWKGFNMKQ
+9 Q
-21 SIDLTTAERKLVFAM
+21 SVDLTTSERKLVFAM

-43 LLDSSIVNVILSS
+43 LLDSSIVNVILPL
-56 ISNDINTSYAYIQWA
+56 ISNDINASYAYIQWA
-71 VTVYML
+71 VTIYML
-77 ACAAGILLSP
+77 SCAAGILISP
-87 YIHENFGLKKAWI
+87 YAHENFGLKKSWI
-100 CSIFVFLVGSILVGF
+100 CSIFTFLVGSILVGL
-115 SFNLA
+115 SYNLV

-139 TQSTIAIYFG
+139 TQSTVATYFG
-149 KERLKPIMALIA
+149 KERLKTIMALIA

-191 MPLVLVAFFCGRTTI
+191 LPLVLMAFLFGRTTI
-206 PDNKTSKYNMNI
+206 PDNKNSKYNMNI

-226 ALILFFISIKNLTS
+226 ALILFFISIKNITS
-240 GGFFDIFNIIMLVLG
+240 GHFFDSFNIIMLVLG
-255 IGLMMVSLITNNKS
+255 IGFMMVSLITNNKS

-300 FMIFFPLIQAI
+300 FMIFFPLIQAM
-311 NDNISITYIGMLLAL
+311 NNNISITYIGMLLAL

-438 SVNFAYQTM
+438 SVNFAYQIM
-447 FFMSLAFG
+447 FFMSLVFG

>member
-1 MEYIHGAQ
+1 MA
-9 LNIIWKGFNMKQ
+9 Q
-21 SIDLTTAERKLVFAM
+21 SIELTAAERKLVFAM

-56 ISNDINTSYAYIQWA
+56 ISNDINASYAYIQWA

-77 ACAAGILLSP
+77 ACATGILLSP

-100 CSIFVFLVGSILVGF
+100 YSIFVFLVGSVLVGF
-115 SFNLA
+115 SYDLL
-120 SLILF
+120 SLLLF
-125 RCLQGFGAGILIPI
+125 RGLQGLGAGILIPI
-139 TQSTIAIYFG
+139 TQSTIATYFG

-191 MPLVLVAFFCGRTTI
+191 IPLVLVAVFFGRTTI
-206 PDNKTSKYNMNI
+206 PENKTSKYNMNI

-226 ALILFFISIKNLTS
+226 ALILFFISIKNIAS
-240 GGFFDIFNIIMLVLG
+240 GHFFDIFNIIMLVLG
-255 IGLMMVSLITNNKS
+255 TGLMILSILVNNRS
-269 DSKLIDLSAFSCI
+269 DIKLVDLSAFSSA
-282 QYSFAIIMG
+282 QYSLAIMLG

-300 FMIFFPLIQAI
+300 FMIFFPLIKTI
-311 NDNISITYIGMLLAL
+311 NDNIPITYIGLLLAL

-338 YKSLSEINSFLII
+338 YQGLSEINSFLII
-351 GVGLIISAISILIIQ
+351 GVGLIFSAISILIIQ
-366 VGGNTSEIIGFT
+366 IGGNLSEIIGFII
-378 VRGSGLGVA
+378 RGSGLGIA
-387 TIAVLSSPYEFCNKN
+387 TIAVLSSPFEFCDKN

-410 TRVIQQIG
+410 TRVVQQIG

-426 GILINLTQDQIM
+426 GILIYLTQAQLI
-438 SVNFAYQTM
+438 SVNNAYHVM
-447 FFMSLAFG
+447 FFVSLIFG
-455 FLAVIVYIFFGRV
+455 VIAVIAYTFFGPV
-468 DTNI
+468 DKIACDEIKSDHH

>member
-1 MEYIHGAQ
+1 MAQ
-9 LNIIWKGFNMKQ
+9 SVEL
-21 SIDLTTAERKLVFAM
+21 AAEERKLVFAM

-43 LLDSSIVNVILSS
+43 LLDSSVVNVILSS
-56 ISNDINTSYAYIQWA
+56 ISNDINVSYAYIQWA

-115 SFNLA
+115 SYNLM

-139 TQSTIAIYFG
+139 TQSTIATYFG
-149 KERLKPIMALIA
+149 KERLKPVMALIA
-161 IPSVFAPALGPIFGA
+161 IPSVFAPALGPVLGA
-176 VISEQLNWR
+176 IISEQLNWR

-191 MPLVLVAFFCGRTTI
+191 IPLVLVAFFFGRTTI
-206 PDNKTSKYNMNI
+206 PENKTSKYNMNI

-226 ALILFFISIKNLTS
+226 ALILFFISIKNIAS
-240 GGFFDIFNIIMLVLG
+240 GHFFDISNIIMLVLG

-269 DSKLIDLSAFSCI
+269 ESKQIDLSAFNSP
-282 QYSFAIIMG
+282 QYSMSIMMG

-311 NDNISITYIGMLLAL
+311 KDNVSITYIGMLLAL

-366 VGGNTSEIIGFT
+366 VGGNASEIIGFT
-378 VRGSGLGVA
+378 VRGSGLGIA
-387 TIAVLSSPYEFCNKN
+387 TIAVLSSPFEFCDKN
-402 QIKDTSAI
+402 QIKDTSAV
-410 TRVIQQIG
+410 TRVVQQIG

-426 GILINLTQDQIM
+426 GILIYLTQAQLI
-438 SVNFAYQTM
+438 SVNNAYHVM
-447 FFMSLAFG
+447 FFVSLVFG
-455 FLAVIVYIFFGRV
+455 VIAVIAYIFFGRV
-468 DTNI
+468 NKIA

>member
-1 MEYIHGAQ
+1 MAQ
-9 LNIIWKGFNMKQ
+9 
-21 SIDLTTAERKLVFAM
+21 SVELTAAERKLVFAM

-56 ISNDINTSYAYIQWA
+56 ISNDINASYAYIQWA

-87 YIHENFGLKKAWI
+87 YIHEKFGLKKAWI

-115 SFNLA
+115 SYNLV

-139 TQSTIAIYFG
+139 TQSTIATYFG
-149 KERLKPIMALIA
+149 KERLKPVMALIA
-161 IPSVFAPALGPIFGA
+161 IPSVFAPALGPVLGA
-176 VISEQLNWR
+176 IISEQLNWR

-191 MPLVLVAFFCGRTTI
+191 IPLVLVAFFFGRTTI
-206 PDNKTSKYNMNI
+206 PANKTSKYNMNI

-226 ALILFFISIKNLTS
+226 ALILFFISIKNIAS
-240 GGFFDIFNIIMLVLG
+240 GHFFDISNIIMLVLC
-255 IGLMMVSLITNNKS
+255 IGLMMISLITNNKS
-269 DSKLIDLSAFSCI
+269 DSKLIDLSAFNSP
-282 QYSFAIIMG
+282 QYSMSIMMG

-311 NDNISITYIGMLLAL
+311 KGNISLTYIGMLLAL

-366 VGGNTSEIIGFT
+366 VGGNASEIIGFT
-378 VRGSGLGVA
+378 VRGSGLGIA
-387 TIAVLSSPYEFCNKN
+387 TIAVLSSPFEFCDKN
-402 QIKDTSAI
+402 QIKDTSAV
-410 TRVIQQIG
+410 TRVVQQIG

-426 GILINLTQDQIM
+426 GILIYLTQAQLIL
-438 SVNFAYQTM
+438 VNNAYHAM
-447 FFMSLAFG
+447 FFVSLVFG
-455 FLAVIVYIFFGRV
+455 VIAVIAYIFFSRV
-468 DTNI
+468 NKIA

>member
-1 MEYIHGAQ
+1 MAHSVE
-9 LNIIWKGFNMKQ
+9 
-21 SIDLTTAERKLVFAM
+21 LTVAERKLVFAM

-43 LLDSSIVNVILSS
+43 LLDSSVVNVILSS
-56 ISNDINTSYAYIQWA
+56 ISNDINASYAYIQWA

-77 ACAAGILLSP
+77 ACSTGILLSP

-115 SFNLA
+115 SYNLV

-139 TQSTIAIYFG
+139 TQSTIATYFG
-149 KERLKPIMALIA
+149 KEGLKPVMALIA
-161 IPSVFAPALGPIFGA
+161 IPSVFAPALGPVFGA
-176 VISEQLNWR
+176 IISEQLNWR

-191 MPLVLVAFFCGRTTI
+191 IPLVLLAFFFGWTKI
-206 PDNKTSKYNMNI
+206 PDIKTSKYNMNI
-218 YVFMTFLI
+218 YVFLTFLI
-226 ALILFFISIKNLTS
+226 SLILFFISIKNIAS
-240 GGFFDIFNIIMLVLG
+240 GHFFDISNIIMLVLG

-269 DSKLIDLSAFSCI
+269 DSKLIDLSAFNSSK
-282 QYSFAIIMG
+282 YSMSIMMG

-311 NDNISITYIGMLLAL
+311 KDNVSITYIGMLLAL

-366 VGGNTSEIIGFT
+366 VGGNASEIIGFT
-378 VRGSGLGVA
+378 VRGSGLGIA
-387 TIAVLSSPYEFCNKN
+387 TIAVLSSPFEFCDKN
-402 QIKDTSAI
+402 QIKDTSAV
-410 TRVIQQIG
+410 TRVVQQIG

-426 GILINLTQDQIM
+426 GILIYLTQAQLI
-438 SVNFAYQTM
+438 SVNNAYHVM
-447 FFMSLAFG
+447 FFVSLVFG
-455 FLAVIVYIFFGRV
+455 VIAVIAYIFFGRV
-468 DTNI
+468 NKIA

>member
-1 MEYIHGAQ
+1 MAQ
-9 LNIIWKGFNMKQ
+9 
-21 SIDLTTAERKLVFAM
+21 SVELTVAERKLVFAM
-36 TLSSILP
+36 MLSSILP
-43 LLDSSIVNVILSS
+43 LLDSSIVNVILFS
-56 ISNDINTSYAYIQWA
+56 ISNDINASYAYIQWA

-115 SFNLA
+115 SYNLM

-139 TQSTIAIYFG
+139 TQSTIATYFG
-149 KERLKPIMALIA
+149 KERLKPVMALIA
-161 IPSVFAPALGPIFGA
+161 IPSVFAPALGPVFGA
-176 VISEQLNWR
+176 IISEQLNWR

-191 MPLVLVAFFCGRTTI
+191 IPLVLVAFFFGRTTI
-206 PDNKTSKYNMNI
+206 PENKTSKYNMNI

-226 ALILFFISIKNLTS
+226 ALILFFISIKNIAS
-240 GGFFDIFNIIMLVLG
+240 GHFFDISNIIMLVLG

-269 DSKLIDLSAFSCI
+269 ESKLIDLSAFNSP
-282 QYSFAIIMG
+282 QYSMSIMMG

-311 NDNISITYIGMLLAL
+311 KDNVSITYIGMLLAL

-366 VGGNTSEIIGFT
+366 VGGNASEIIGFT
-378 VRGSGLGVA
+378 VRGSGLGIS
-387 TIAVLSSPYEFCNKN
+387 TIAVLSSPFEFCDKN
-402 QIKDTSAI
+402 QIKDTSAV
-410 TRVIQQIG
+410 TRVVQQIG

-426 GILINLTQDQIM
+426 GILIYLTQAQLI
-438 SVNFAYQTM
+438 SVNNAYHAM
-447 FFMSLAFG
+447 FFVSLVFG
-455 FLAVIVYIFFGRV
+455 VIAVIAYIFFSRV
-468 DTNI
+468 NKIA

>member
-1 MEYIHGAQ
+1 MAQ
-9 LNIIWKGFNMKQ
+9 
-21 SIDLTTAERKLVFAM
+21 SVELTVAERKLVFAM

-56 ISNDINTSYAYIQWA
+56 ISNDINASYAYIQWA

-115 SFNLA
+115 SYNLM

-139 TQSTIAIYFG
+139 TQSTIATYFG
-149 KERLKPIMALIA
+149 KERLKTIMALIA

-176 VISEQLNWR
+176 IISEQLNWR

-191 MPLVLVAFFCGRTTI
+191 IPLVVVAFLFGRTTI
-206 PDNKTSKYNMNI
+206 PDNKSSKYNMNI

-226 ALILFFISIKNLTS
+226 ALILFFISIKNITS
-240 GGFFDIFNIIMLVLG
+240 GLFFDSFNIIMLVLG
-255 IGLMMVSLITNNKS
+255 IGFMMVSLITNNKS
-269 DSKLIDLSAFSCI
+269 DSKLIDLSAFNSSK
-282 QYSFAIIMG
+282 YSMSIMMG

-366 VGGNTSEIIGFT
+366 VGGNASEIIGFT
-378 VRGSGLGVA
+378 VRGSGLGIA
-387 TIAVLSSPYEFCNKN
+387 TIAVLSSPFEFCNKN
-402 QIKDTSAI
+402 QIKDTSAV
-410 TRVIQQIG
+410 TRVVQQIG

-426 GILINLTQDQIM
+426 GILIYLTQAQLI
-438 SVNFAYQTM
+438 SVNNAYHAM
-447 FFMSLAFG
+447 FFVSLVFG
-455 FLAVIVYIFFGRV
+455 VIAVIAYIFFSRV
-468 DTNI
+468 NKIA

>member
-1 MEYIHGAQ
+1 MAQ
-9 LNIIWKGFNMKQ
+9 
-21 SIDLTTAERKLVFAM
+21 SVELTAAERKLVFAM

-56 ISNDINTSYAYIQWA
+56 ISNDINASYAYIQWA

-115 SFNLA
+115 SYNLM

-139 TQSTIAIYFG
+139 TQSTIATYFG
-149 KERLKPIMALIA
+149 KEGLKPVMALIA
-161 IPSVFAPALGPIFGA
+161 IPSVFAPALGPVFGA
-176 VISEQLNWR
+176 IISEQLNWR

-191 MPLVLVAFFCGRTTI
+191 IPLVLLAFFFGWTKI
-206 PDNKTSKYNMNI
+206 PDIKTSKYNMNI
-218 YVFMTFLI
+218 YVFLTFLI
-226 ALILFFISIKNLTS
+226 SLILFFISIKNIAS
-240 GGFFDIFNIIMLVLG
+240 GHFFDISNIIMLVLC
-255 IGLMMVSLITNNKS
+255 IGLMMISLITNNKS
-269 DSKLIDLSAFSCI
+269 DSKLIDLSAFNSP
-282 QYSFAIIMG
+282 QYSMSIMMG

-311 NDNISITYIGMLLAL
+311 KGNISLTYIGMLLAL

-366 VGGNTSEIIGFT
+366 VGGNASEIIGFT
-378 VRGSGLGVA
+378 VRGSGLGIA
-387 TIAVLSSPYEFCNKN
+387 TIAVLSSPFEFCDKN
-402 QIKDTSAI
+402 QIKDTSAV
-410 TRVIQQIG
+410 TRVVQQIG

-426 GILINLTQDQIM
+426 GILIYLTQAQLIL
-438 SVNFAYQTM
+438 VNNAYHAM
-447 FFMSLAFG
+447 FFVSLVFG
-455 FLAVIVYIFFGRV
+455 VIAVIAYIFFGRV
-468 DTNI
+468 NKIA